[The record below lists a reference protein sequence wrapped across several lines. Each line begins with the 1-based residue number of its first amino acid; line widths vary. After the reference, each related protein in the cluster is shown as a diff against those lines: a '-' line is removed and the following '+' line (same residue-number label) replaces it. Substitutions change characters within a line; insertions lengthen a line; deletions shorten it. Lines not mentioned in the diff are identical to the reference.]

1 MTHRPSPLTVGGG
14 QDPGWLPFFRVAFAG
29 AACWHLLG
37 NAGLADGLP
46 ALLVGAGAA
55 AVALWPRSGWAFAG
69 LTAAVW
75 CSIWQE
81 APILGNHWLLAG
93 LVGLATVAG
102 GLRPA
107 RVVVLV
113 FYGFAAFAKLNADF
127 FDPDTSCAT
136 FYAAESVRSFGLD
149 ITQPG
154 GAAGTALLVS
164 VAAIELTIPALL
176 LWRRARPAGV
186 ALAIVFHA
194 VVALDHRHQFYDF
207 TSLLSA
213 AFITFLPATV
223 AGEWIPAIGQ
233 RVRLRVLQLLAAV
246 LAISSGALAA
256 TDGSLRVPFEL
267 GYASWQLVA
276 LVLVPAAVL
285 SAWRSRTTADAGP
298 RAVGV
303 PARAFVVVLLAVA
316 NGAAPYL
323 EVMTA
328 TAGNMYA
335 TLRTAHGDS
344 NHFLIRATWPAGWQ
358 DELVEVES
366 ADGPLR
372 AYAAG
377 GQRVG
382 RRQLRWFLQQHPDA
396 TGVLRVGGERVV
408 LEEGRVP
415 TELGPPVPDVVGRL
429 LALRAVPPADREIGC
444 QDAFLPAT

>member
-1 MTHRPSPLTVGGG
+1 MTDWPSPLTVGDG
-14 QDPGWLPFFRVAFAG
+14 PEAGWLPVFRVAFAG

-37 NAGLADGLP
+37 NPGLANGLP

-93 LVGLATVAG
+93 FVALATVAG

-107 RVVVLV
+107 RLVMLV

-136 FYAAESVRSFGLD
+136 FYAAESVRSFGFD
-149 ITQPG
+149 IAQPD

-164 VAAIELTIPALL
+164 VAAIELATPVLL
-176 LWRRARPAGV
+176 VWRRSRPAGV
-186 ALAIVFHA
+186 ALAMVFHA
-194 VVALDHRHQFYDF
+194 IVALDHRHQFYDF
-207 TSLLSA
+207 TSLLSV

-223 AGEWIPAIGQ
+223 AGEWINAIG
-233 RVRLRVLQLLAAV
+233 RRARLRVLQLVAAV
-246 LAISSGALAA
+246 LAMSAGALTAS
-256 TDGSLRVPFEL
+256 DGSRRVPFEL

-276 LVLVPAAVL
+276 LVLVPATVL
-285 SAWRSRTTADAGP
+285 AAWRTRTGGEMDP

-303 PARAFVVVLLAVA
+303 SARTLVVVLLVVA

-323 EVMTA
+323 EIKTA
-328 TAGNMYA
+328 TAWNMYA
-335 TLRTAHGDS
+335 NLRTADGDS
-344 NHFLIRATWPAGWQ
+344 NHFLIRATWSIGWQ
-358 DELVEVES
+358 DELVEVVS

-372 AYAAG
+372 PYAD
-377 GQRVG
+377 GQRLA
-382 RRQLRWFLQQHPDA
+382 RRQLRWFVQQHPEA
-396 TGVLRVGGERVV
+396 TGVLLVAGERVV
-408 LEEGRVP
+408 LDAGRIP
-415 TELGPPVPDVVGRL
+415 AELGPPVPDVVGRL
-429 LALRAVPPADREIGC
+429 LALRAVAPSGREVGC
-444 QDAFLPAT
+444 QDVFLPAT